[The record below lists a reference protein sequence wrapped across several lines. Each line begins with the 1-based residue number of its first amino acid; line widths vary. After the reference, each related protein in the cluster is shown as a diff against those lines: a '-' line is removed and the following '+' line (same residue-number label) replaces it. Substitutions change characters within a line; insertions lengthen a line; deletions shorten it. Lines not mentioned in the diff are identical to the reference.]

1 MLDQRIDKYLW
12 AIRQYKTR
20 TQAGEACRGG
30 KVKINGQTIKASRD
44 VKVGDIIDISV
55 SGFVKKIKV
64 LDLLPSRVGAQKLS
78 QYMED
83 LTPQED
89 IEQAKMIR
97 QSNYERRARGLGRPT
112 KRDRRDIEELK
123 KYLR

>member
-1 MLDQRIDKYLW
+1 MNEIRIDKYLW

-44 VKVGDIIDISV
+44 IKVGDVIEV
-55 SGFVKKIKV
+55 STPGLIKKIQV
-64 LDLLPSRVGAQKLS
+64 TQILSHRVGAPKVPE
-78 QYMED
+78 YMLD
-83 LTPQED
+83 LTPQEAVD
-89 IEQAKMIR
+89 QAKIIR
-97 QSNYERRARGLGRPT
+97 QSNFERRDRGLGRPT